1 MKQTVDVIVFYRAT
15 PVDVVINGQ
24 SITVIRPV
32 PQQGGS
38 TQWQH

>member
-38 TQWQH
+38 TQWKH